1 MQTTS
6 TEFYNKINSLSQTAC
21 LKASLTYKNAAGETV
36 TEELTELD
44 FFGDGVKTVSDC
56 MSSGDF
62 TFGGTVCKEMTC
74 VLDNTKEKYYG
85 CNFTDGKLIVYS
97 GLVLDDGSEE
107 YVKLGEFN
115 LSKAGKPATTV
126 KLTGYDNMLK
136 FDKTIGI
143 LNVAPSSVQALI
155 NAACSACGVGYAG
168 SVFANSDAS
177 ISFEIDNGMTW
188 RELIGCCAAVAGG
201 FARINRDGLLEIV
214 PFSKDNAY
222 EIDPAKTRLS
232 IEVEDH
238 HEITGLIYYGKT
250 SAIEYGTNEFP
261 IIIEENAVFEMMADG
276 VLKGVLEGLYN
287 KYKGHV
293 YCGFTLDYLGNPA
306 LDEGDY
312 LYLPSA
318 QGDNVY
324 ALCGK
329 CEFKH
334 MGKSTLSCPQVSF
347 YDKQYEQGNRET
359 KTEPSG
365 PEEINEN
372 LLLTSLFIKPFF
384 PRNYV
389 QQSTAYPIE
398 SLQLDMLTTSSG
410 ASSGLAKVWL
420 PFQDLEPDTTYTFS
434 VLLRSYSNKNQK
446 LALAMINYANGAD
459 IFQVVGKDNLPLDAA
474 MSEVIKGTS
483 PWLGTGVA
491 FNFGEI
497 QLTDTVWNWHTLTFT
512 TPSTDALAYDI
523 GNYILCLGVN
533 QALTSLSGNTYKV
546 FIQKAKL
553 EKGSMATEWCL
564 GKSESIEGNFVYQEQ
579 NGIKLIKKTNTAV
592 VKSNISDYESRTLHL
607 MPCIRLY
614 DALHGVTQICYQEK
628 RNVAGNTTGEDLI
641 VPEITFCT
649 NNNMYGSANTARL
662 FMDENKA
669 IRVIAPGGLYLNDTQ
684 IS

>member
-21 LKASLTYKNAAGETV
+21 LKASLTYKNSTGETI
-36 TEELTELD
+36 TEELTETD

-85 CNFTDGKLIVYS
+85 CNFTDGKLVIHS

-177 ISFEIDNGMTW
+177 IAFEIDNGMTW
-188 RELIGCCAAVAGG
+188 RELIGGCAAVAGG

-287 KYKGHV
+287 KYKGHM

-318 QGDNVY
+318 QGDDVY

-329 CEFKH
+329 CEFRH

-398 SLQLDMLTTSSG
+398 SLQLDMLTTSAGTTSG
-410 ASSGLAKVWL
+410 VAKVWL
-420 PFQDLEPDTTYTFS
+420 PVQGLEPDTTYTLS

-446 LALAMINYANGAD
+446 LALVMYGFTNAD
-459 IFQVVGKDNLPLDAA
+459 NIFQVVGKDNMPSDATITELVKNNSTLPGIGA
-474 MSEVIKGTS
+474 G
-483 PWLGTGVA
+483 
-491 FNFGEI
+491 FNLGEI
-497 QLTDTVWNWHTLTFT
+497 HITDTLWNWHTLTFT
-512 TPSTDALAYDI
+512 TPTKDQMACDI
-523 GNYILCLGVN
+523 SNFILCLAVN
-533 QALTSLSGNTYKV
+533 QTLTTISGNTYKV

-564 GKSESIEGNFVYQEQ
+564 GSGEDIQGNFIYEEQ

-592 VKSNISDYESRTLHL
+592 IKSNISDYESRTVHQ

-614 DALHGVTQICYQEK
+614 DARNGVTQICYRE
-628 RNVAGNTTGEDLI
+628 RRSINDNIEGTDEI
-641 VPEITFCT
+641 VPEIAFCT
-649 NNNMYGSANTARL
+649 NNNFYGAANISRL
-662 FMDENKA
+662 FMDSNKA
-669 IRVIAPGGLYLNDTQ
+669 VRIVAPGGLFLNDTQ